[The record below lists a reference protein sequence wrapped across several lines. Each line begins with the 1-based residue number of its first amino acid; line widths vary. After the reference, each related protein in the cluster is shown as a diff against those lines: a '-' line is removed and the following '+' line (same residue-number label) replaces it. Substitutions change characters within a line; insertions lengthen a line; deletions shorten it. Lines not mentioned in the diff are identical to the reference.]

1 MNKIIDLYPYFEKSE
16 KELRRLKFFPKNPR
30 VQIITLLK
38 YSPRQSGKSYYELKK
53 FLEKMEEFNKCKK
66 EK

>member
-38 YSPRQSGKSYYELKK
+38 YSPRQSGKRYYELKK
-53 FLEKMEEFNKCKK
+53 ILEKMEELKNG
-66 EK
+66 

>member
-1 MNKIIDLYPYFEKSE
+1 MMKKIIDLYSYFEKSE

-38 YSPRQSGKSYYELKK
+38 YYPRSSGKSFSETEK
-53 FLEKMEEFNKCKK
+53 FLEKMEEYK
-66 EK
+66 